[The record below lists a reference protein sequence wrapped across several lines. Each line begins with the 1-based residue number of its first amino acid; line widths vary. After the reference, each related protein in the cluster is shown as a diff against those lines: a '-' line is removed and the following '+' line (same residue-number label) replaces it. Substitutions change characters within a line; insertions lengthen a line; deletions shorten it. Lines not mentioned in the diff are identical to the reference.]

1 MLSVSIK
8 HTSQKGTFIYVGRSK
23 QRFPVSLPCT
33 MQIYLDCFYALD
45 RASVLT
51 LLAEVYGEKT
61 TWVYSLTQV
70 Y

>member
-1 MLSVSIK
+1 M
-8 HTSQKGTFIYVGRSK
+8 GRSK
-23 QRFPVSLPCT
+23 QRFPVSLPYT